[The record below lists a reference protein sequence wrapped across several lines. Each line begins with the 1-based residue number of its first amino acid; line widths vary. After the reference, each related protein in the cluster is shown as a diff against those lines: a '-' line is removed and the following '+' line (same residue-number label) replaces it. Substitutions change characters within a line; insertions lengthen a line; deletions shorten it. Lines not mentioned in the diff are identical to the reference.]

1 MTNIAISS
9 LLLIFLLALAA
20 CTPAYIEEHTPT
32 PAEIT
37 HMYSYFSAYAF
48 LDANGNGQPDSADTP
63 LEDATFIVTLG
74 GGTEFGDQTDD
85 TGYAFISIPA
95 SVEYPVTVRMEAP
108 KESALKAIEPSQI
121 TLSEATGETIQFLFS
136 SR

>member
-1 MTNIAISS
+1 M
-9 LLLIFLLALAA
+9 FLLALAG
-20 CTPAYIEEHTPT
+20 CTQGSMEKQTPT
-32 PAEIT
+32 PT
-37 HMYSYFSAYAF
+37 VMHVYSYFSAYAF

-63 LEDATFIVTLG
+63 LKDATFIVALE

-95 SVEYPVTVRMEAP
+95 GVDYPVMLRMEAP
-108 KESALKAIEPSQI
+108 KDSALKAIEPSTI
-121 TLSEATGETIQFLFS
+121 TLAEATAETIQFLFS

>member
-1 MTNIAISS
+1 MTDIAISR

-20 CTPAYIEEHTPT
+20 CTPASIEEPTPT
-32 PAEIT
+32 PPEIT
-37 HMYSYFSAYAF
+37 HIYSYFSAYAF
-48 LDANGNGQPDSADTP
+48 LDANGDGQPDSADTP
-63 LEDATFIVTLG
+63 LKDATFIVALP

-108 KESALKAIEPSQI
+108 KDSGLKAIEPSTI
-121 TLSEATGETIQFLFS
+121 TLAEATGESIQFLFS